1 MAKKKKHLIEGN
13 LGAAVVLANGIP
25 SGKTGVCPTHS
36 AMGGPAPSCSGGGAP
51 GGSSG
56 GGGGGAPSG
65 GSGGA

>member
-36 AMGGPAPSCSGGGAP
+36 AMGGPAPSCGA
-51 GGSSG
+51 SS
-56 GGGGGAPSG
+56 GGGAPSG
-65 GSGGA
+65 GSGSGGAGGGS